1 MIKITNNNNRNNNNN
16 NITLKIED
24 PKGLVQ
30 NEWTSTIFKHKTQ
43 QTFRTLIQEKCMGQ
57 VKSETNNGGEFK
69 NETLSATGQKNT
81 YVIFIYLLVYLFI
94 HYLQQSISLK

>member
-1 MIKITNNNNRNNNNN
+1 M
-16 NITLKIED
+16 ED
-24 PKGLVQ
+24 PKDLVQ

-43 QTFRTLIQEKCMGQ
+43 QTFRTFIQEKCMGQ
-57 VKSETNNGGEFK
+57 AKSETNNGGEFI

-81 YVIFIYLLVYLFI
+81 YDVFIYLLIYLFIYFI